1 MSPRSGKAKTK
12 KGKARTQAR
21 PDLPLGVSTG
31 LVVLRLWAGGFF
43 LVTAWWKLIEDG
55 RTIGW
60 KIDRFR
66 EVEYVGMIQG
76 AIANPPELF
85 GHSLGFYADFLQSV
99 MLPAA
104 SVLAPLILGFEVVLG
119 LSLVVGLGVRLT
131 ASLGVVMMLAF
142 NLAKP
147 QPGSAVDD
155 PVGVFLFTV
164 RSANWPVTLILLLL
178 ALVPAGRILGLDVWL
193 RARGPRWLRWIG

>member
-1 MSPRSGKAKTK
+1 MSTRKGAK
-12 KGKARTQAR
+12 KGRGKKPHPPT
-21 PDLPLGVSTG
+21 LPVGAASGVF
-31 LVVLRLWAGGFF
+31 LLRLWTGGFF

-60 KIDRFR
+60 KIERFR
-66 EVEYVGMIQG
+66 EVEYVGMIQR
-76 AIANPPELF
+76 AIEHPPELF
-85 GHSLGFYADFLQSV
+85 GHALGFYADFLESV

-104 SVLAPLILGFEVVLG
+104 TVFAPLILFFEALLG
-119 LSLVVGLGVRLT
+119 LSLVLGLGVRLT
-131 ASLGVVMMLAF
+131 ALLGVVLMLAF

-147 QPGSAVDD
+147 QPGSAMED

-193 RARGPRWLRWIG
+193 RARAPRWLRWIG